1 MPTAILLAAGKGSKM
16 WPYAEVRPKPL
27 IPVSNKPV
35 ISFLTDQLQSLGFD
49 LIRIAVGNHYQQY
62 LNYFRNHS
70 GIELIKVGETAG
82 TAESLSRAW
91 EGLKEDWVTVAYAD
105 SIVQTEDLVRLVNSE
120 RIAALVTPHKESSR
134 NFIGCTL
141 QKDNID
147 QIIGH
152 SREDTTHNF
161 LAFKLSSEF
170 KPYLSTA
177 NNLFP
182 NVEVGMMV
190 PEECFLEAA
199 LTDYMHD
206 GNTIGAVSAQSPAF
220 DIDKPWHIL
229 EANTYYNKQICD
241 SITKNDLDKDA
252 SIDPAAHIEGYV
264 RLGKNSRIGKN
275 VVIEGNIW
283 VGDNTEIKHGAI
295 LKGNNVIGN
304 NCEIGYT
311 CFIEEFST
319 VGDYSK
325 ILHAA
330 EFSGI
335 LFKRVFLYHY
345 MEIAG
350 IVGENTDI
358 GAGTICGSLR
368 FDDGLAQ
375 QKVKGR
381 KEHVTPQYLANACYI
396 GDYSRTGINSMLLP
410 GIKTGTRSIVG
421 AGVILQDDLQ
431 DDSVIFVKQETI
443 TKKWGIDRY
452 GW

>member
-1 MPTAILLAAGKGSKM
+1 MPTAILLAAGKGSKI
-16 WPYAEVRPKPL
+16 WPYSEARPKPL
-27 IPVSNKPV
+27 IPVSNKP
-35 ISFLTDQLQSLGFD
+35 IIAYLTDQLKSLGFE
-49 LIRIAVGNHYQQY
+49 LIRIAVNSHSKKYF
-62 LNYFRNHS
+62 NYFRNQS
-70 GIELIKVGETAG
+70 GIELIEVGETAG
-82 TAESLSRAW
+82 TAESLSKAW
-91 EGLKEDWVTVAYAD
+91 EGLKEDWVMVAYAD
-105 SIVQTEDLVRLVNSE
+105 SIMHMEDLARLVDND
-120 RIAALVTPHKESSR
+120 RAAALVTPHNESSR
-134 NFIGCTL
+134 NYIGC
-141 QKDNID
+141 KIKEGNID
-147 QIIGH
+147 DIIGH
-152 SREDTTHNF
+152 SREDTTHHF
-161 LAFKLSSEF
+161 LGFKMPAEF
-170 KPYLSTA
+170 KHYLSTA
-177 NNLFP
+177 NNWFP

-190 PEECFLEAA
+190 PDECFLEAA
-199 LTDYMHD
+199 LIDFMND
-206 GNTIGAVSAQSPAF
+206 GNIIRAVPAQLPAF

-229 EANTYYNKQICD
+229 EANTYQNKQICD
-241 SITKNDLDKDA
+241 SITKNSLDKNA
-252 SIDPAAHIEGYV
+252 SIDPTASIEGNV

-304 NCEIGYT
+304 HCEIGYT

-368 FDDGLAQ
+368 FDDGLSQ

-410 GIKTGTRSIVG
+410 GIKTGIRSIVG
-421 AGVILQDDLQ
+421 AGVILQEDLQ
-431 DDSVIFVKQETI
+431 NDSVIFVKQETI
-443 TKKWGIDRY
+443 TKKWGIDHY